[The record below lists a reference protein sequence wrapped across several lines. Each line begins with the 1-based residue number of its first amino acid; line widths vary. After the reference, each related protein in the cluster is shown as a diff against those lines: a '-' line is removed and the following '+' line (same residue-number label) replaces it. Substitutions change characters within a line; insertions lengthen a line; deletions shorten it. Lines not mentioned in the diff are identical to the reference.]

1 MFSLVLQSGP
11 GIDVQGKHHQYRYAT
26 DGSLPNPLE
35 STYAAL
41 AGCAGVY
48 AKKACR
54 ELRID
59 DAGIAISL
67 RIVARAGQ
75 PLLPAR
81 VVTTVTFPERFGEAE
96 RDAVLRSIEKCAVK
110 AVIEQGPGIEFEVEA
125 AAPAALA

>member
-1 MFSLVLQSGP
+1 MFKLTLEP
-11 GIDVQGKHHQYRYAT
+11 GARIDVQARNHHYLYAT

-54 ELRID
+54 ELAID

-67 RIVARAGQ
+67 RVVGKAGQ
-75 PLLPAR
+75 PLIPSR
-81 VVTTVTFPERFGEAE
+81 IVTTVAFPGRFDEAQQA
-96 RDAVLRSIEKCAVK
+96 AVLQSIEKCAVK
-110 AVIEQGPGIEFEVEA
+110 ALIQVGADIEFTVESEV
-125 AAPAALA
+125 PA